1 MFLINLDRIRT
12 VLDNIYT
19 NESGDE
25 DVVVLVVIFVA
36 VAVVVFEGVNVV
48 DDSVGEDVVGE
59 VAGVEDGNGM
69 EIGVLLFCIVVGLL
83 HCCCR

>member
-1 MFLINLDRIRT
+1 M
-12 VLDNIYT
+12 DNIYT

-69 EIGVLLFCIVVGLL
+69 EIGVSG
-83 HCCCR
+83 